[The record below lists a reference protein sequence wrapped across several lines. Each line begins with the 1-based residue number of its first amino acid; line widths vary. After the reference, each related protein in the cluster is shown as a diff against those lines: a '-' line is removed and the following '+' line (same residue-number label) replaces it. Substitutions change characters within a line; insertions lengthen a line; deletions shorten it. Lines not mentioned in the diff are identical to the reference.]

1 MRGPAS
7 YDDILEVMMGPKG
20 RRSNVKSCIFIIIA
34 NLERDELSS
43 LKDHRTI
50 SQFQTEGGWVRV
62 LVIEQKTQGLHSS
75 QGGNGDLQ
83 NPTLYYFWGADIE

>member
-1 MRGPAS
+1 
-7 YDDILEVMMGPKG
+7 MGPKG

-43 LKDHRTI
+43 LNDHSTI

-83 NPTLYYFWGADIE
+83 NPKLYCFWGADIE